1 MNARQ
6 YSLHTGNPRRGST
19 PISRSPHTLFLQQ
32 YQEIG
37 ERVFAPEVFEQTAYF
52 QNARDTMRCAGR
64 YFHFTQSTQI
74 EGLARNFVAKLEGR
88 PLSNPVQ
95 NQHFSKPGHAPIV
108 YPIKFSGCYELH
120 DGNHRAAI
128 ACVNGQ
134 DTLEVQVVDEPRTT
148 PLQQLLLDISWN
160 LNRRDLYQPIE
171 SPELGDQWRLVR
183 SCTDRLEMMLGFLQ
197 KRDGLPPHLR
207 TYRDIACNHGWFVKQ
222 MAERG
227 FEASGLDLDWAAR
240 EIGIAF
246 YGLSEDQLV
255 RGECVDY
262 LQNTD
267 DRFDVV
273 SCLSLL
279 HHFLMGR
286 GAVSAEQMLH
296 WLDRITGDVLFFEAG
311 DGNEQWFRNSLKGW
325 DPDTIQAWLEKETTF
340 AQVIPLG
347 TDRDRRPPFDTN
359 YHRTLFACVR

>member
-1 MNARQ
+1 MRFSPLYDSDHLDLVHWARVPGQAGPSCYSPPPTMAPTPSAAPADARQ

-134 DTLEVQVVDEPRTT
+134 DTLEVQVVDEP
-148 PLQQLLLDISWN
+148 
-160 LNRRDLYQPIE
+160 
-171 SPELGDQWRLVR
+171 
-183 SCTDRLEMMLGFLQ
+183 GFLQ